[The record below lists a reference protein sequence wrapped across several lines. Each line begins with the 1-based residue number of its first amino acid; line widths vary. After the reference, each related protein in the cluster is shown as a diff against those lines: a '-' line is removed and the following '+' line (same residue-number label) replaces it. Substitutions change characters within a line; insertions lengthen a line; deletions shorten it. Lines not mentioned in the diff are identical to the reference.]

1 MKKILRFSA
10 LALICATLLAGL
22 TGCGG
27 YDTESMTYGGEKGSM
42 IFFGVNYNQ
51 ENSRSEGV
59 TIEVNFAHETT
70 SAAETP
76 HSIYTLTN
84 ADGIDTATSVYAL
97 PLNFSTSED
106 YNAKNIKE
114 DEFLPGRFS
123 YTCDFPQEGV
133 ELTLSDS
140 LFADESGSF
149 RLVLA
154 TPDTDFSDT
163 ASLLSFELTYSIS
176 GDTITLGS

>member
-42 IFFGVNYNQ
+42 IFFGINYNQ

-70 SAAETP
+70 SAA
-76 HSIYTLTN
+76 
-84 ADGIDTATSVYAL
+84 
-97 PLNFSTSED
+97 
-106 YNAKNIKE
+106 
-114 DEFLPGRFS
+114 
-123 YTCDFPQEGV
+123 
-133 ELTLSDS
+133 
-140 LFADESGSF
+140 
-149 RLVLA
+149 
-154 TPDTDFSDT
+154 
-163 ASLLSFELTYSIS
+163 
-176 GDTITLGS
+176 